1 MALKTTLKSR
11 VKVEPSKTVSPVPPK
26 EADVVAEKSEA
37 RSSSKSGSRDGD
49 LSGKPVKKYCAFCKH
64 SNEPRYW
71 DAASL
76 RRFVN
81 DRGRITAR
89 ARNGACSKH
98 QKRVS
103 RQVKYARHLALLPF
117 IVRV

>member
-11 VKVEPSKTVSPVPPK
+11 VKIETPSPIPPKEGDPRVEKVEAQAPSKT
-26 EADVVAEKSEA
+26 
-37 RSSSKSGSRDGD
+37 GNRDGD

-64 SNEPRYW
+64 KNEPRYW

-89 ARNGACSKH
+89 SRNGACSKH